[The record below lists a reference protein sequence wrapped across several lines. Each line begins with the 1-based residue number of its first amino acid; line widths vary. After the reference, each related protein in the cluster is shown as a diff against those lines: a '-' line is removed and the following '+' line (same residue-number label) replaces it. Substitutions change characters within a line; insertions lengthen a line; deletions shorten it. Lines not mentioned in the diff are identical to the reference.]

1 MALGGGTF
9 QFQNKVLP
17 GVYINFVSLSRASV
31 DMADRGYV
39 ALPLEMKWGA
49 EDTIITLEQADFQ
62 KNSLDI
68 LGYDYTA
75 PELQPL
81 REIMKNAKTLY
92 LYRLTKN
99 PVKATNKWAT
109 ALYGGS
115 RGNDITIKVQRNVD
129 QVSKWDVITMIS
141 DNVVDIQTVT
151 TTEELKAN
159 KFVTFKTSEAL
170 DTHNGLQLA
179 GGTDGDAITG
189 NEYQKF
195 LDKIESYYIN
205 TLTTVSD
212 NDTIKDLFVAFTK
225 RMRDEVG
232 SKFQTILY
240 RKEADFEGIVS
251 LENKVLN
258 QEKETLGVL
267 WLAGVLG
274 SCEINKSITN
284 KKYDGEY
291 TFEFKENQTAL
302 AKGKLKGQLL
312 FHLVN
317 EEPRV
322 LSDINTFVTW
332 RKDKNEDFSKNQ
344 TIRVID
350 QVAVDI
356 ANLFNKRYL
365 GLTPNDKAGR
375 TDLWKDI
382 VVHHEN
388 LQKIRAIEGFTDKD
402 VVVEMGEKKDAVLIT
417 DTIVPINAMEKLY
430 MNVIIG

>member
-205 TLTTVSD
+205 TLTTISD

-240 RKEADFEGIVS
+240 RKEADFEGVVS

>member
-31 DMADRGYV
+31 DMADRGYA
-39 ALPLEMKWGA
+39 ALPLEMKWGP

-75 PELQPL
+75 PELQQL

-115 RGNDITIKVQRNVD
+115 RGNDIVIRIQRNVD
-129 QVSKWDVITMIS
+129 QSSKWDVITMIS

-151 TTEELKAN
+151 TAEELKAN

-205 TLTTVSD
+205 TLTTTSD
-212 NDTIKDLFVAFTK
+212 NDTIKELFVAFTK

-240 RKEADFEGIVS
+240 RKEADYEGIVS

-312 FHLVN
+312 FHLVH

-388 LQKIRAIEGFTDKD
+388 LQKVRAIEGFTDKD

>member
-39 ALPLEMKWGA
+39 ALPLEMKWGP

-62 KNSLDI
+62 KNSLDF

-159 KFVTFKTSEAL
+159 KFVIFKTSEQL
-170 DTHNGLQLA
+170 DTHTGLQLA

-205 TLTTVSD
+205 TLTTTSD

-240 RKEADFEGIVS
+240 RKEADYEGIVS

-312 FHLVN
+312 FHLVH

-322 LSDINTFVTW
+322 LSDINTFTTW

-417 DTIVPINAMEKLY
+417 DTIVPVNAMEKLY